1 MNIRQERFIET
12 FLFIMFPVTVL
23 VACTSNGDETLA
35 NNDSGVFSYAE
46 FAHETGIR
54 KTSALPYGNDNT
66 LLEQA
71 TPTEQDDSWSIVKGN
86 NDQYV
91 MVSPSMHLAIYTPS
105 TDDVE
110 DGDAVRI
117 VKFNEQPAFS
127 MPEKYTYRFDSDD
140 YNIAAADMDSL
151 KEHAEFLLRNP
162 NFALTLSGHT
172 DHTGAEDYNQKLSEQ
187 RAQLVADVLLTYGA
201 PKSQLIVD
209 GYGETVPVSQDSLK
223 ANRRV
228 ELEYSQSLLLSAM

>member
-12 FLFIMFPVTVL
+12 FLIIMFPITLL
-23 VACTSNGDETLA
+23 VACTTNGNDELV
-35 NNDSGVFSYAE
+35 NNESSVFNYAE
-46 FAHETGIR
+46 IANETGFR
-54 KTSALPYGNDNT
+54 KTSALPYVDPS
-66 LLEQA
+66 LVQ
-71 TPTEQDDSWSIVKGN
+71 PQQTEQDESWSIMKGN

-91 MVSPSMHLAIYTPS
+91 MVSPSLHLAIYTPS

-117 VKFNEQPAFS
+117 VKYNEKPVFA

-140 YNIAAADMDSL
+140 YNIATDDLTNL

-162 NFALTLSGHT
+162 NFTLTLSGHT
-172 DHTGAEDYNQKLSEQ
+172 DHTGSEDYNQKLSEQ

-209 GYGETVPVSQDSLK
+209 GYGETIPVSQDNLEE
-223 ANRRV
+223 NRRV
-228 ELEYSQSLLLSAM
+228 ELEYSQTLLLSAM